1 MKMARQGIR
10 IGLHGAGSA
19 VVDPFGVVFPDG
31 WRGSSC
37 GWWLAAS
44 DKWHDPRTSPSVRQQ
59 RVNGTPV
66 VQTKVA
72 VPGGDVV
79 QRVFVVADQG
89 GRLVMHVSN
98 ESPEPVVVAVPTRG
112 MSSTAAAGATR
123 PQGIETPDDV
133 RAFPLSHRASITFA
147 WPLVTSRWR
156 KAASID
162 AGLLPSHDQVARG
175 WVLTSE
181 RASRVVPEGAAL
193 VTARGDVSLMTP
205 DEIDDLLDRD
215 PAVGTLT
222 IAERI
227 RMGDNPREWTSQI
240 ADAARRIA
248 KQPQRSPWSSRALMM
263 AARTLVAADESLA
276 ADDVVGLWQRV
287 ELDGRSL
294 VGDVGSKV
302 ASKVP
307 TGFGADRAANR
318 AAVERAAGIEQR
330 FVRAITRTSAAVLPM
345 GIPDA
350 WRGANVEAHGVVA
363 TPDHRVSLALRWH
376 GENVAL
382 LWEVDGPP
390 GLHLS
395 APLVDGSFS
404 TVAPQGEAL
413 LRVAS

>member
-227 RMGDNPREWTSQI
+227 RMGDNPQEWTSQI

-294 VGDVGSKV
+294 VGDV
-302 ASKVP
+302 AS
-307 TGFGADRAANR
+307 RAAG
-318 AAVERAAGIEQR
+318 ERAAGIEQR

-395 APLVDGSFS
+395 APSVDGSFS

>member
-10 IGLHGAGSA
+10 IGLHGAGGA

-227 RMGDNPREWTSQI
+227 RMGDNPQEWTSQI

-294 VGDVGSKV
+294 VGDV
-302 ASKVP
+302 AS
-307 TGFGADRAANR
+307 R

-395 APLVDGSFS
+395 APSVDGSFS